1 MRVMIAHSF
10 YRMQGGEDGY
20 VRQQFDLLRRR
31 HDVLLFDKYNAE
43 LPGGAST
50 AARMLYS
57 RRVRDEVEDVIR
69 TFRPDIIHLHN
80 AYPSLGPS
88 VSLVAEEFHIPLVL
102 TAHNYR
108 LRCPNGFMFTA
119 ESLCERCVGGA
130 YHNAVLHPCFLS
142 KTQSIAYASSL
153 WAHRFILRLEDK
165 ASMFVCPSDFMRAT
179 LQGWGI
185 PRGKLTMIRN
195 FTEPVADAD
204 SSPGEYGVYV
214 GRLSREKGVHVLLA
228 ALKSVGDPPFT
239 ILGDGPES
247 ARLRQLSS
255 ELGLVNTN
263 FGGRARAEIV
273 DQVLRRARLVV
284 LPSVWNEN
292 APLAALEAMA
302 RGRPL
307 IVSAVGGLPELVDSG
322 PG

>member
-1 MRVMIAHSF
+1 
-10 YRMQGGEDGY
+10 
-20 VRQQFDLLRRR
+20 
-31 HDVLLFDKYNAE
+31 
-43 LPGGAST
+43 
-50 AARMLYS
+50 
-57 RRVRDEVEDVIR
+57 
-69 TFRPDIIHLHN
+69 
-80 AYPSLGPS
+80 
-88 VSLVAEEFHIPLVL
+88 
-102 TAHNYR
+102 
-108 LRCPNGFMFTA
+108 
-119 ESLCERCVGGA
+119 
-130 YHNAVLHPCFLS
+130 
-142 KTQSIAYASSL
+142 
-153 WAHRFILRLEDK
+153 
-165 ASMFVCPSDFMRAT
+165 
-179 LQGWGI
+179 
-185 PRGKLTMIRN
+185 MIRN

-204 SSPGEYGVYV
+204 SSPGEHGVYV
-214 GRLSREKGVHVLLA
+214 GRLSREKGVHVLLR

-273 DQVLRRARLVV
+273 DQVLRRARFVV

-322 PG
+322 RGWLSEPGDADDLARNMAFLQEDDESCRRAGDAALAFARAELTPERHLTFLEQAYRGVMG